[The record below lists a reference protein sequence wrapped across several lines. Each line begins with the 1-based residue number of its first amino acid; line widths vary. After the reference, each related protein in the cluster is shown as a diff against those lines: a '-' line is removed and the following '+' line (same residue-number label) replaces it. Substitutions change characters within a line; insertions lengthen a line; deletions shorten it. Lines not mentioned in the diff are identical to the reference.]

1 METKSVMICGVG
13 GQGILLASDL
23 LSKVMMETGMDVK
36 KSEVHGM
43 SQRGGTVISN
53 VRFGEKV
60 FSPLIGKG
68 DVDFILAFEKLE
80 ALRHLEFLKKKGKVI
95 VNDFAIEPLPVA
107 CGLAEYP
114 EDVVKTI
121 KDMIPDAI
129 IVDALALA
137 KEAGNTMSMN
147 IALLGVLAKE
157 LKTDKDL
164 WYNIIEKRLPQK
176 TWAINEKAFDLGY
189 GAENKG

>member
-23 LSKVMMETGMDVK
+23 LSQTMLEVGMDVK

-60 FSPLIGKG
+60 FSPLIRKG
-68 DVDFILAFEKLE
+68 DAEIILAFEKLE
-80 ALRHLEFLKKKGKVI
+80 GLRQIEYLKKNGVVL
-95 VNDFAIEPLPVA
+95 VNNFVIEPLPVA

-114 EDVVKTI
+114 EDVISII
-121 KDMIPDAI
+121 KSSIPDAI
-129 IVDALALA
+129 VIDALSLA
-137 KEAGNTMSMN
+137 KKSGNARSMN
-147 IALLGVLAKE
+147 IVLLGVLAKKLE
-157 LKTDKDL
+157 IDKKI
-164 WYNIIEKRLPQK
+164 WYYVIEKRVPEK
-176 TWAINEKAFDLGY
+176 TWEVNKRAFDLGY
-189 GAENKG
+189 EVI

>member
-23 LSKVMMETGMDVK
+23 LSQTLLEVGMDVK

-68 DVDFILAFEKLE
+68 DAEIILAFEKLE
-80 ALRHLEFLKKKGKVI
+80 GLRQLEYLKKSGVVL
-95 VNDFAIEPLPVA
+95 VNDFVIKPLPVA

-114 EDVVKTI
+114 DGIISVI
-121 KDMIPDAI
+121 KDTVPNTLV
-129 IVDALALA
+129 VDGFSLA
-137 KEAGNTMSMN
+137 KKAGNARSMN
-147 IALLGVLAKE
+147 IVLLGVLAKKLE
-157 LKTDKDL
+157 IDKKN
-164 WYNIIEKRLPQK
+164 WYSVIEKRVPKK
-176 TWAINEKAFDLGY
+176 TWEINKQAFDLGY
-189 GAENKG
+189 EVI

>member
-23 LSKVMMETGMDVK
+23 LSQTLLEVGMDVK

-68 DVDFILAFEKLE
+68 DAEIILAFEKLE
-80 ALRHLEFLKKKGKVI
+80 GLRQLEYLKKSGVVL
-95 VNDFAIEPLPVA
+95 VNDFVIEPLPVA

-114 EDVVKTI
+114 DGIISVI
-121 KDMIPDAI
+121 KDTVPNTLV
-129 IVDALALA
+129 VDGFSLA
-137 KEAGNTMSMN
+137 KKAGNARSMN
-147 IALLGVLAKE
+147 IVLLGVLAKKLE
-157 LKTDKDL
+157 IDKKN
-164 WYNIIEKRLPQK
+164 WYSVIEKRVPKK
-176 TWAINEKAFDLGY
+176 TLEINKQAFDLGY
-189 GAENKG
+189 EVI

>member
-23 LSKVMMETGMDVK
+23 LSLVMLESGMDVK

-43 SQRGGTVISN
+43 SQRGGTVVSN

-68 DVDFILAFEKLE
+68 DVDILLAFEKLE
-80 ALRHLEFLKKKGKVI
+80 GLRQLEFLKEGGVVI

-107 CGLAEYP
+107 CGLSKYP
-114 EDVVKTI
+114 EDIILVVKDTI
-121 KDMIPDAI
+121 SDAI
-129 IVDALALA
+129 IVNGLALA
-137 KEAGNTMSMN
+137 KKAGSARSMN
-147 IALLGVLAKE
+147 IVLIGLLAKKM
-157 LKTDKDL
+157 KTDKEI
-164 WYNIIEKRLPQK
+164 WHGIIEKKVSQK
-176 TWAINEKAFDLGY
+176 TWEVNKRAFDLGY
-189 GAENKG
+189 EES

>member
-23 LSKVMMETGMDVK
+23 LSQTLLEVGMDVK

-68 DVDFILAFEKLE
+68 DAEIILAFEKLE
-80 ALRHLEFLKKKGKVI
+80 GLRQLEYLKKSGVVL
-95 VNDFAIEPLPVA
+95 VNDFVIEPLPVA

-114 EDVVKTI
+114 DGIISVI
-121 KDMIPDAI
+121 KDTVPNTLV
-129 IVDALALA
+129 VDGFSLA
-137 KEAGNTMSMN
+137 KKAGNARSMN
-147 IALLGVLAKE
+147 IVLLGVLAKKLE
-157 LKTDKDL
+157 IDKKN
-164 WYNIIEKRLPQK
+164 WYSVIEKRVPKK
-176 TWAINEKAFDLGY
+176 TWEINKQAFDLGY
-189 GAENKG
+189 EVI

>member
-23 LSKVMMETGMDVK
+23 LSQTMLEVGMDVK

-68 DVDFILAFEKLE
+68 DAEIILAFEKLE
-80 ALRHLEFLKKKGKVI
+80 GLRQLEYLKKSGVVL
-95 VNDFAIEPLPVA
+95 VNDFVIEPLPVA

-114 EDVVKTI
+114 DGIISVI
-121 KDMIPDAI
+121 KDTVPNTLV
-129 IVDALALA
+129 VDGFSLA
-137 KEAGNTMSMN
+137 KKAGNARSMN
-147 IALLGVLAKE
+147 IVLLGVLAKKLE
-157 LKTDKDL
+157 IDKKN
-164 WYNIIEKRLPQK
+164 WYSVIEKRVPKK
-176 TWAINEKAFDLGY
+176 TWEINKQAFDLGY
-189 GAENKG
+189 EVI